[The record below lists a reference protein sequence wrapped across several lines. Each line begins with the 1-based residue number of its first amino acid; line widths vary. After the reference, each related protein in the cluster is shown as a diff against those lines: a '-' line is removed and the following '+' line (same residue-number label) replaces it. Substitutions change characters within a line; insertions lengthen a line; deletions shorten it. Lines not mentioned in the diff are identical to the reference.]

1 VAERGNGGVS
11 PDLMPRLGMTDWIRP
26 LTRCTMCNGLLAQAS
41 AAEVVDRVPPGTL
54 YHQRRFTVCTACSK
68 VYWKGAH
75 HVRISRL
82 IAGAMRHPGTG
93 HRTLPHTADIRI
105 EAWAPGREQCIAEAV
120 RGMVDTFADTSRHGE
135 TAVREVRVPAQPD
148 ADLLTSVLD
157 EVIYRL
163 DTDGEIPI
171 DVQITATDDALIV
184 RFTMADADSIRPIG
198 AVPKAVSLHE
208 LQFVGNA
215 DGWSCAVTLD
225 V

>member
-1 VAERGNGGVS
+1 MR
-11 PDLMPRLGMTDWIRP
+11 
-26 LTRCTMCNGLLAQAS
+26 
-41 AAEVVDRVPPGTL
+41 
-54 YHQRRFTVCTACSK
+54 K

-93 HRTLPHTADIRI
+93 RRTLPHTADIRI

-171 DVQITATDDALIV
+171 DVQITATHDALIV

>member
-1 VAERGNGGVS
+1 
-11 PDLMPRLGMTDWIRP
+11 MPRLGVTDWIRP

-120 RGMVDTFADTSRHGE
+120 RGIVDTFADTSRHGE

-208 LQFVGNA
+208 LHIVGNA

>member
-1 VAERGNGGVS
+1 
-11 PDLMPRLGMTDWIRP
+11 MPRLGVTDWIRP

-54 YHQRRFTVCTACSK
+54 YHQRRFTVCTACGK

-198 AVPKAVSLHE
+198 AVPKAVSLHG
-208 LQFVGNA
+208 LHFGGNA

>member
-1 VAERGNGGVS
+1 
-11 PDLMPRLGMTDWIRP
+11 
-26 LTRCTMCNGLLAQAS
+26 
-41 AAEVVDRVPPGTL
+41 
-54 YHQRRFTVCTACSK
+54 
-68 VYWKGAH
+68 
-75 HVRISRL
+75 
-82 IAGAMRHPGTG
+82 MRHPGTG

-105 EAWAPGREQCIAEAV
+105 EAWAPAREQCIAEAV

-135 TAVREVRVPAQPD
+135 TAVREVHVPAQPD

-163 DTDGEIPI
+163 DRDGEIPI

-184 RFTMADADSIRPIG
+184 RFMMADADSMRPIG

-208 LQFVGNA
+208 LKFVGNA

>member
-1 VAERGNGGVS
+1 
-11 PDLMPRLGMTDWIRP
+11 
-26 LTRCTMCNGLLAQAS
+26 
-41 AAEVVDRVPPGTL
+41 
-54 YHQRRFTVCTACSK
+54 
-68 VYWKGAH
+68 
-75 HVRISRL
+75 
-82 IAGAMRHPGTG
+82 
-93 HRTLPHTADIRI
+93 
-105 EAWAPGREQCIAEAV
+105 
-120 RGMVDTFADTSRHGE
+120 MVDTFADTSRHGE

-163 DTDGEIPI
+163 DTNGEIPI

-184 RFTMADADSIRPIG
+184 RFTMADAASIRPIG

-215 DGWSCAVTLD
+215 DGWSCAVTVD